1 MIIQY
6 YSINYNWNLS
16 KPQEIDLYEHSD
28 EIQLSQYEFTLIKT
42 ILNQSNNLSECLLYL
57 HEKLWV
63 TSRINNTSYENLT
76 TALVRMG
83 FRITVSQSK
92 EKDKQQRLPY
102 FKASAGI
109 TEGNTIPWGM
119 TRSFKSRLWFDKEKY
134 IALNYNWKEN

>member
-16 KPQEIDLYEHSD
+16 KPQEIDFYDFSNK
-28 EIQLSQYEFTLIKT
+28 IQLSQYEFTLIKT

-57 HEKLWV
+57 HELW
-63 TSRINNTSYENLT
+63 TSNHINNTSYENLA

-92 EKDKQQRLPY
+92 GKNEQQRLPY
-102 FKASAGI
+102 FQTSAGV
-109 TEGNTIPWGM
+109 TEDNQIFWGM
-119 TRSFKSRLWFDKEKY
+119 TRKHYYLIDKKSNSKGNFKR
-134 IALNYNWKEN
+134 

>member
-16 KPQEIDLYEHSD
+16 NPQEINLYEHSD
-28 EIQLSQYEFTLIKT
+28 KIQLSQYEFTLIKT

-102 FKASAGI
+102 FKASAGV
-109 TEGNTIPWGM
+109 TENGQIPWGM

-134 IALNYNWKEN
+134 IALNYKRIKD